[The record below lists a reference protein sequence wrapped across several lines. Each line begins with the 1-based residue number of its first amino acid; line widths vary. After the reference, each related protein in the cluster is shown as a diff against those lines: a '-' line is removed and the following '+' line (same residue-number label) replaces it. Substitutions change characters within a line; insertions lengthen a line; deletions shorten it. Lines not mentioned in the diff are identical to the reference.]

1 MKFTKSIKK
10 RNNKTRERINLLSP
24 FFIFSFLII
33 TVSCSSD
40 KEENY
45 PIPKDAS
52 IVVLVK
58 TGSIGK
64 KILLDKIGEF
74 SFSDLFKTSKP
85 GDTTQKDTLTQI
97 LEDPG
102 KIGID
107 ALENIYGF
115 YKKNLIGVIACVD
128 DEDKASEYFKN
139 HKTADDLNYYY
150 FQNICLAWNKDYCI
164 FLFHQ
169 DMTPVSEK
177 DIVALS
183 NLKKQDLFF
192 QQEGFKVGDQKEAD
206 AYIWIHGKKL
216 SEEFLLAEDISRE
229 LLKNNFSLTTINF
242 EEGKTDIETTD
253 LINPENIFIE
263 SPVDVI
269 SFKTFVDIVSDNN
282 RILKSSFKLN
292 LNKISGKLQ
301 QSEEAAKLHVSPDDF
316 KNAFSGEV
324 NFSIFRIE
332 QIKRTFQTYT
342 FDDDLNKIEK
352 TDTTTI
358 IYPRFEVFLKNK
370 DSQIVNKLLK
380 ALEVKNLLKK
390 GGDSSKYKSYT
401 FDLIDPAFDIV
412 AGKEA
417 TLISNQYGY
426 IPANFDYG
434 KQEELVYFYLTGN
447 FHTLREELKSV
458 ALNYPSLEKLERF
471 YFRIKNDENK
481 KPSIKLEI
489 LFTAKEKN
497 SVLSL
502 IEVLKGSDLKQIIP

>member
-1 MKFTKSIKK
+1 MKFIRSIKK
-10 RNNKTRERINLLSP
+10 RNNKKRDRINIFSS
-24 FFIFSFLII
+24 FFIFTLLI
-33 TVSCSSD
+33 TVTSCSSD
-40 KEENY
+40 KEGTY

-52 IVVLVK
+52 IVTVIN

-64 KILLDKIGEF
+64 KVLLDKIGEF

-97 LEDPG
+97 LEDPE

-107 ALENIYGF
+107 VLENIYGF
-115 YKKNLIGVIACVD
+115 YKNNLIGIIASID
-128 DEDKASEYFKN
+128 DQDKAPDYFKKYKN
-139 HKTADDLNYYY
+139 AGGLNFLYVK
-150 FQNICLAWNKDYCI
+150 NICLAWNKDFCI

-169 DMTPVSEK
+169 DMSPVNEK
-177 DIVALS
+177 EILALS
-183 NLKKQDLFF
+183 DLKKQDFFF
-192 QQEGFKVGDQKEAD
+192 QQEGFKLEEQRDAD

-216 SEEFLLAEDISRE
+216 SEEFLIARDISQE
-229 LLKNNFSLTTINF
+229 FLKNNFSLTTINF

-269 SFKTFVDIVSDNN
+269 SFKSFADIVSDRD

-292 LNKISGKLQ
+292 LDKISGKFQ
-301 QSEEAAKLHVSPDDF
+301 QSEKATKKLNISADDF

-324 NFSIFRIE
+324 NFSIFRID
-332 QIKRTFQTYT
+332 QIKRIFQTYT
-342 FDDDLNKIEK
+342 FDDDFNKIEK
-352 TDTTTI
+352 TDTATI
-358 IYPRFEVFLKNK
+358 IYPGFEVFLKNQ

-380 ALEVKNLLKK
+380 SLEAKNLIRK
-390 GGDSSKYKSYT
+390 GNGPHKYDSYR

-426 IPANFDYG
+426 IPANFNYG

-447 FHTLREELKSV
+447 FQTLHEELKSIDF
-458 ALNYPSLEKLERF
+458 NYPSLEKLERF
-471 YFRIKNDENK
+471 YFRIQNNESK
-481 KPSIKLEI
+481 KPLIKFEI
-489 LFTAKEKN
+489 LFTDKEKN
-497 SVLSL
+497 SFLSI
-502 IEVLKGSDLKQIIP
+502 IEVIKGTVFKQM